1 MHEIIVG
8 LITASGA
15 VVCQIIISLTGR
27 TAARQERA
35 ESQKLITYRLEQLE
49 KKVTLHNNVVER
61 TDKLEEESAVMQEK
75 IKVANNR
82 ISDLE
87 KRSVTRNE

>member
-1 MHEIIVG
+1 MSEIIVG

-15 VVCQIIISLTGR
+15 VICQIIISLSGR
-27 TAARQERA
+27 QQAQKERA

-49 KKVTLHNNVVER
+49 KKVDLHNNVIER
-61 TDKLEEESAVMQEK
+61 TYKLEEDAAVIQEK

-82 ISDLE
+82 LSDLE
-87 KRSVTRNE
+87 RKVN

>member
-1 MHEIIVG
+1 MQEIIVG

-15 VVCQIIISLTGR
+15 VICQVIISLTGR
-27 TAARQERA
+27 TAARRERA
-35 ESQKLITYRLEQLE
+35 ESQELIAYRLEQLE
-49 KKVTLHNNVVER
+49 KKVDLHNNVIER
-61 TDKLEEESAVMQEK
+61 TYRLEEDAAVMQEK

-87 KRSVTRNE
+87 KKERES